1 MVPIV
6 VGDGTMSRREADG
19 LCPNCETAREIE
31 QTQCRVCNIII
42 GVGNYR
48 DEDAYQDRITTASYP
63 NLAH

>member
-6 VGDGTMSRREADG
+6 VGDGVMAQREKNG

-31 QTQCRVCNIII
+31 QTRCRVCNIII

-48 DEDAYQDRITTASYP
+48 DEDSFQDPTAFASHHLP
-63 NLAH
+63 

>member
-31 QTQCRVCNIII
+31 QTRCPVCKIITS
-42 GVGNYR
+42 N
-48 DEDAYQDRITTASYP
+48 EL
-63 NLAH
+63 LANHAARPEAHQSQIVRRQ